1 MHPEMLSFNWYNQAA
16 HLKKILQELRSD
28 DSFSDVTLVT
38 DDKKSIRA
46 HKNILSACSP
56 VFQAILK
63 LDSQAIH
70 PIIYLRGINHFE
82 MNSILE
88 FIYFGQV
95 TMSKEK
101 VNEVLAVAKSLD
113 IRDLSLT
120 QDDEKVLDVV
130 TNNDTVD
137 DINDEDNVQSLNEFQ
152 RNDCIKPKDINT
164 KVLDDITLVGNAV
177 DTDDEDEVESFEF
190 QGNNSINPKDEISN
204 KNLEDLAPNKDSK
217 HIISEECED
226 VIFHCNDCGKQFNT
240 QRQFSIHK
248 ESVHL
253 GIRFKCNLCDKQ
265 YCDESGLRRHRKSIH
280 EGLRYK
286 CDHCEG
292 EFTNPRSLRR
302 HIESLRGR
310 KIHEHKKIENLKYI
324 ENEVDMIERE
334 DFLNDGTADD
344 EDDSIKSKDELTHK
358 IFQCNECE
366 KKFGS
371 KANLFSHK
379 EIVHSGFQYKC
390 NMCDK
395 LYSDESGLRRHRQS
409 IHEGLRYKC
418 DLCERQVTSP
428 HALRIHVESAHEGN
442 VGNINHIPFMF
453 KNEEGLFECNEC
465 DKQFNLKNS
474 FFRHQQ
480 TVHSGVQFKCNQCD
494 KQYRDKKS
502 LRSHRKIH
510 HEGIRYKC
518 NQCDNQY
525 TYPHVL
531 RAHIQSA
538 HGDVKIT
545 NNDNQLED

>member
-16 HLKKILQELRSD
+16 HVKKILQDLRSD

-38 DDKKSIRA
+38 DDKKSMRA
-46 HKNILSACSP
+46 HRNILSACSS
-56 VFQAILK
+56 VFQDILK
-63 LDSQAIH
+63 LDSQTIH

-95 TMSKEK
+95 TMSQEK

-130 TNNDTVD
+130 TNTDTVD
-137 DINDEDNVQSLNEFQ
+137 DIHGEDDVQTLNEFQ

-164 KVLDDITLVGNAV
+164 KDLDDITHVGNAI

-190 QGNNSINPKDEISN
+190 QGNNSINSKDEISN
-204 KNLEDLAPNKDSK
+204 ENLEDLARNKDSK

-226 VIFHCNDCGKQFNT
+226 VIFHCSECGKQFNT

-253 GIRFKCNLCDKQ
+253 GIRYKCTLCDKQ

-286 CDHCEG
+286 CEHCER
-292 EFTNPRSLRR
+292 EFTNPKSLRK

-310 KIHEHKKIENLKYI
+310 KTHEHKKIENLKYI
-324 ENEVDMIERE
+324 ENENEVDMIERE
-334 DFLNDGTADD
+334 DVLNDGTADV
-344 EDDSIKSKDELTHK
+344 E
-358 IFQCNECE
+358 
-366 KKFGS
+366 
-371 KANLFSHK
+371 
-379 EIVHSGFQYKC
+379 
-390 NMCDK
+390 
-395 LYSDESGLRRHRQS
+395 DESFLRH
-409 IHEGLRYKC
+409 K
-418 DLCERQVTSP
+418 
-428 HALRIHVESAHEGN
+428 
-442 VGNINHIPFMF
+442 
-453 KNEEGLFECNEC
+453 
-465 DKQFNLKNS
+465 
-474 FFRHQQ
+474 Q
-480 TVHSGVQFKCNQCD
+480 TVHLGVQFKCNQCN
-494 KQYRDKKS
+494 KQYRDKS
-502 LRSHRKIH
+502 GLRSHRKIH